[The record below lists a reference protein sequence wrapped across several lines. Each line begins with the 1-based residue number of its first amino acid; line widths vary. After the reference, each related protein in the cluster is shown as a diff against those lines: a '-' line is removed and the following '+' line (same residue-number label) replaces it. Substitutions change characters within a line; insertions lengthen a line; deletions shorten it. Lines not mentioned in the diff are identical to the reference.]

1 MSKNNKDIKN
11 GSKVNSE
18 IPIDFNTFILSLSS
32 SAVYHMG
39 IATYPEHGAACTNLP
54 MAKQTIDIL
63 SLLRDKTAG
72 NLNAEEDLLLEQLIG
87 DLQLKYNNLLAAC
100 GC

>member
-1 MSKNNKDIKN
+1 MSKNNKDSKN
-11 GSKVNSE
+11 GAKVESD

-39 IATYPEHGAACTNLP
+39 IAPYPEDGSSCTNLP

-63 SLLRDKTAG
+63 NLLRDKTMG

-87 DLQLKYNNLLAAC
+87 DLQLKYNNLLDAC